1 MGSKYYNVIY
11 HNCQTFA
18 AEIITILKAA
28 RIHKKD
34 KVRSIEKGML
44 SNCIISALWENEDLS
59 IINTKY
65 CEIKN

>member
-1 MGSKYYNVIY
+1 MIY

-18 AEIITILKAA
+18 AEIITILKAV

-34 KVRSIEKGML
+34 KVRSIEEGMQP
-44 SNCIISALWENEDLS
+44 NCIISALWENEDLS